1 MAKPKPTVLFIVEG
15 GSDETALKR
24 ILKKLYKKKE
34 INFEVTDGDITSDE
48 SVNVQNVEEKIF
60 KIVKKF
66 MNDKKL
72 SKNNIIQIVWTR
84 PFGRTGTA
92 YLYRTC
98 SSS

>member
-60 KIVKKF
+60 KIACK
-66 MNDKKL
+66 
-72 SKNNIIQIVWTR
+72 
-84 PFGRTGTA
+84 
-92 YLYRTC
+92 
-98 SSS
+98 